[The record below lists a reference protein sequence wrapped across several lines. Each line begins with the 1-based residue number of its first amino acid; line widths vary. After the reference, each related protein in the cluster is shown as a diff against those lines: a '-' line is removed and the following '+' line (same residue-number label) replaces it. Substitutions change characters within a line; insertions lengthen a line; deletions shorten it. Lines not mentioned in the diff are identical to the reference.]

1 MPITNSKE
9 WYDKSEIDYF
19 SAFLKLWL
27 SFNAFYK
34 RLYQADRSL
43 KLDRQFIE
51 HLKGT
56 DNIVKDRFREY
67 YITLQSSEAVEFR
80 FYFGEFVRA
89 YSGPR
94 LGNKSIVRDNFKGV
108 KPQMNGSAV
117 NEINFFQF
125 IHPRNHTLRNNNING
140 YIKIEN
146 LYISNDINSL
156 FPVFIEM
163 LYMMRNLLVHG
174 VMEPSEENH
183 KSIKCCYILL
193 RHLIK
198 NEV

>member
-1 MPITNSKE
+1 MPISNSQE
-9 WYDKSEIDYF
+9 WYNKSEIDYF

-34 RLYQADRSL
+34 RMYQANRNLKIDRH
-43 KLDRQFIE
+43 FIDYI
-51 HLKGT
+51 KAN
-56 DNIVKDRFREY
+56 DNIVKERFGEFL
-67 YITLQSSEAVEFR
+67 ITFQSSEAIEFR
-80 FYFGEFVRA
+80 FYFSEFVREYA
-89 YSGPR
+89 GTR
-94 LGNKSIVRDNFKGV
+94 LGNKSVRRDNFKGI
-108 KPQMNGSAV
+108 KPYMNGSAV
-117 NEINFFQF
+117 TELDFSQF
-125 IHPRNHTLRNNNING
+125 IHPRNHTLRNTNIKG

-146 LYISNDINSL
+146 LYIQSDINTL

-163 LYMMRNLLVHG
+163 IYMMRNLLVHG

>member
-1 MPITNSKE
+1 MPVTNSKE
-9 WYDKSEIDYF
+9 WYNKSEIDYF

-34 RLYQADRSL
+34 RLYQANRSL

-51 HLKGT
+51 HLKGN

-67 YITLQSSEAVEFR
+67 LDNSTSSEAIEFR
-80 FYFGEFVRA
+80 FYFSEFVREYA
-89 YSGPR
+89 GTR
-94 LGNKSIVRDNFKGV
+94 LGNKSVVRDNFKGV
-108 KPQMNGSAV
+108 KPQMNGSAID
-117 NEINFFQF
+117 EIDFSSF
-125 IHPRNHTLRNNNING
+125 IHPRSHMLRNRNISG

-146 LYISNDINSL
+146 LYIRHDINLL

-163 LYMMRNLLVHG
+163 IYMMRNLLIHG
-174 VMEPSEENH
+174 VMEPTEGNH

>member
-1 MPITNSKE
+1 MPISNSKE
-9 WYDKSEIDYF
+9 WYNKSEIDYF

-34 RLYQADRSL
+34 RLYQADRNL
-43 KLDRQFIE
+43 KIDRQYIE
-51 HLKGT
+51 QIKGT
-56 DNIVKDRFREY
+56 ENIVKDRFKEY
-67 YITLQSSEAVEFR
+67 LFTSQSSEAIEFR
-80 FYFGEFVRA
+80 FYFSEFIRDYA
-89 YSGPR
+89 GTR
-94 LGNKSIVRDNFKGV
+94 LGNKSVRRDNFKGV
-108 KPQMNGSAV
+108 KPQMNGSSV
-117 NEINFFQF
+117 DELDFFQF
-125 IHPRNHTLRNNNING
+125 IHPRNHTLRNSNIRG

-146 LYISNDINSL
+146 IYILNDINLL

-174 VMEPSEENH
+174 VMEPTEENH
-183 KSIKCCYILL
+183 KTIKCCYILL

>member
-1 MPITNSKE
+1 MPISNSKE

-34 RLYQADRSL
+34 RLYQANRAL
-43 KLDRQFIE
+43 NLDRQFIE
-51 HLKGT
+51 YIKGNE
-56 DNIVKDRFREY
+56 NIVKDRFREFLL
-67 YITLQSSEAVEFR
+67 TSESSEAVEYR
-80 FYFGEFVRA
+80 FYFSVFVRDYA
-89 YSGPR
+89 GTR
-94 LGNKSIVRDNFKGV
+94 LGNKSVKIDKYKGV
-108 KPQMNGSAV
+108 KPQMNGVAIA
-117 NEINFFQF
+117 EIDFSPF
-125 IHPRNHTLRNNNING
+125 IHPRNHNLKNKNIQG

-146 LYISNDINSL
+146 IYIQNDINLL

-174 VMEPSEENH
+174 VMEPTEENH
-183 KSIKCCYILL
+183 KTIKCCYILL